1 VDVLVVY
8 KVDRLSLPLLDFAKV
23 MDRCD
28 GAEQMSERAL
38 RAVAHAGKWAEQRA
52 AGLRST
58 R

>member
-1 VDVLVVY
+1 MLVVY